1 LQAVEPVGVAGCSSV
16 ADMASESQVTDA
28 GAHVHL
34 PPSLCEALVAA
45 FPNTSSQT
53 APDFAAMI
61 GDLLACAPLAST
73 PATSAKIC
81 WKGRATP
88 ELHGGP
94 EGAYQRDVSTGRWR
108 SLSQDRSQR
117 TKPSA
122 SREIPKCGVANTAQ
136 MPRPEE
142 EPQEPARPE
151 NAAAEAA
158 LSRAKAETMKLW
170 EAARK
175 TLGDLRCRSFKQQDA
190 TQRTMAEVELEK
202 SMLAAAWKLFR
213 DSLDKKELGE
223 ITRMAAGCEGGRAL
237 SVGVAR
243 HLFENVGSSGRSS
256 SRGGKPRAK
265 RSSAALP
272 PRPKTEDEG
281 AERTLEKK
289 PEKMSAR
296 PESPSVRHRIGAW
309 EISQAAPF
317 GGA

>member
-1 LQAVEPVGVAGCSSV
+1 
-16 ADMASESQVTDA
+16 MASESQVTDA

-45 FPNTSSQT
+45 FPKTSSQT

-61 GDLLACAPLAST
+61 SDLLACAPVRTST
-73 PATSAKIC
+73 PATASAKIC
-81 WKGRATP
+81 RSRATP

-108 SLSQDRSQR
+108 SQDRSQPPQPR
-117 TKPSA
+117 TKPCA
-122 SREIPKCGVANTAQ
+122 SPKLA
-136 MPRPEE
+136 PELASEAE
-142 EPQEPARPE
+142 ELAPAPEAEDPQEPVRPQ
-151 NAAAEAA
+151 NAAEAA

-175 TLGDLRCRSFKQQDA
+175 TLGDPRVRSFKQQDA
-190 TQRTMAEVELEK
+190 MQRTMAEVELEK
-202 SMLAAAWKLFR
+202 SMLAASWKLFR

-265 RSSAALP
+265 PKRSSAALP
-272 PRPKTEDEG
+272 PRPTTEHEG
-281 AERTLEKK
+281 AERTQEKK

>member
-1 LQAVEPVGVAGCSSV
+1 
-16 ADMASESQVTDA
+16 MASESQVTDA

-45 FPNTSSQT
+45 FPNKSSQT

-61 GDLLACAPLAST
+61 SDLLACAPMASTST
-73 PATSAKIC
+73 PATARAKIC
-81 WKGRATP
+81 RNGRATP

-108 SLSQDRSQR
+108 SLSQDRSQPR

-122 SREIPKCGVANTAQ
+122 SRGTPKCQEATEQ
-136 MPRPEE
+136 MAPEAE
-142 EPQEPARPE
+142 EPQELARPE
-151 NAAAEAA
+151 NAEAKA
-158 LSRAKAETMKLW
+158 TLSRAKAETIKLW

-175 TLGDLRCRSFKQQDA
+175 TLGDPRCRSFRQQDA
-190 TQRTMAEVELEK
+190 MQRTMAEVELEK
-202 SMLAAAWKLFR
+202 SMLAASWKLFR

-272 PRPKTEDEG
+272 PRPKTEHEG
-281 AERTLEKK
+281 AERTQEK

-296 PESPSVRHRIGAW
+296 AESPSVRHRIGAW

>member
-1 LQAVEPVGVAGCSSV
+1 
-16 ADMASESQVTDA
+16 MASESQVTDA

-45 FPNTSSQT
+45 FPKTSSQT

-61 GDLLACAPLAST
+61 SDLLAYAPARTST
-73 PATSAKIC
+73 PATASAKIC
-81 WKGRATP
+81 RSRATP

-94 EGAYQRDVSTGRWR
+94 EGAYQRDASTGRWR
-108 SLSQDRSQR
+108 SQDRSQPPQPR
-117 TKPSA
+117 TKPCA
-122 SREIPKCGVANTAQ
+122 SPKS
-136 MPRPEE
+136 PEE
-142 EPQEPARPE
+142 LAPAPEAEEPEEPVRPQK
-151 NAAAEAA
+151 AAEAA
-158 LSRAKAETMKLW
+158 LSRAKAETVKLW

-175 TLGDLRCRSFKQQDA
+175 TLGDRCRSFKQQDA
-190 TQRTMAEVELEK
+190 MQRTMAEVELEK
-202 SMLAAAWKLFR
+202 SMLAASWKLFR

-256 SRGGKPRAK
+256 CRGGKPRAKPK

-272 PRPKTEDEG
+272 PRPTTEHEG
-281 AERTLEKK
+281 AERTQEKK